1 VTIVSMALKVLVVD
15 DHRGFRS
22 SARTLLELEGFE
34 VVAEAPDGASAIR
47 LAEKLRP
54 DLVLLDIGLPDM
66 SGFDVAERI
75 EKTKVRVIL
84 TSSREPRDF
93 GGRIDRSGVL
103 GFVSK
108 DDLSGAAVREL
119 LGAVR

>member
-1 VTIVSMALKVLVVD
+1 VTIVSMALRVLVVD
-15 DHRGFRS
+15 DHRGFRA

-34 VVAEAPDGASAIR
+34 VVAEAEDGASAIR
-47 LAEKLRP
+47 LVTAIEP
-54 DLVLLDIGLPDM
+54 DLVLLDIALPDM

-75 EKTKVRVIL
+75 AKVRSKVIL
-84 TSSREPRDF
+84 VSSREPGDF
-93 GGRIDRSGVL
+93 GKRIRRSGAL

-119 LGAVR
+119 LGAAR

>member
-1 VTIVSMALKVLVVD
+1 VTIVSMALRVLVVD

-34 VVAEAPDGASAIR
+34 VVAEAPDGTSAIR
-47 LAEKLRP
+47 LAEKHRP

-66 SGFDVAERI
+66 SGFDVAQRI
-75 EKTKVRVIL
+75 EKMKVRVIL

-93 GGRIDRSGVL
+93 GGRIGRSGVL

>member
-1 VTIVSMALKVLVVD
+1 MALKVLVVD